1 MCAPARP
8 RVHHP
13 PCPALRLGSQKIAEA
28 FRARGVL
35 SRKGLLLKACRKP
48 ETPPQ
53 THTCTGVCTRTR
65 VEQGGTGLHVR
76 FCLSMVLPVCTSV
89 AHACACAHTHTHF
102 PLHLSLSTHSLKHYF
117 LFTEHVCRVEG
128 AHGLAPE
135 RRSLQLPHC
144 PSHPREARPFRVCG
158 THLSVRL
165 SLPADRK
172 RRCFC
177 PSGKPRLPL
186 AHVHAE
192 MSALL
197 RMGSRLRR
205 EQQVSE
211 FLALKEIVYLQ

>member
-1 MCAPARP
+1 MCPRPPACAPPSVPCSASWFTENCRSLSGTRRSLSEMAPAEGLSQARDAP
-8 RVHHP
+8 PDTHVHRCVHTHACGTRRDWSARAFLLVHGA
-13 PCPALRLGSQKIAEA
+13 PCLHI
-28 FRARGVL
+28 
-35 SRKGLLLKACRKP
+35 CR
-48 ETPPQ
+48 
-53 THTCTGVCTRTR
+53 TCVCVCT
-65 VEQGGTGLHVR
+65 
-76 FCLSMVLPVCTSV
+76 
-89 AHACACAHTHTHF
+89 HTHTHF

-135 RRSLQLPHC
+135 RRSLRLPHC